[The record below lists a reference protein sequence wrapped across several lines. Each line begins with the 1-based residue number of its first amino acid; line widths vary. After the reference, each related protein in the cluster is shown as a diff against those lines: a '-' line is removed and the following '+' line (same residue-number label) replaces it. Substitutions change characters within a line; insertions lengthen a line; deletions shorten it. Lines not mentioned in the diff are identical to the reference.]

1 MRYTRH
7 ITSLL
12 LVAALFAGCRKD
24 DRTPVV
30 TDGRILF
37 SADILDV
44 NVGTRASVVTSSSL
58 DASGIYVSA
67 TRGSAGSETSLWTST
82 AFTKTGSYFDGGRY
96 WDESNPGYHFYSAN
110 TPLTFSAAGTT
121 VSASNTTDV
130 VCEYLASPTFKGVNT
145 LSFDHIFAR
154 IGNVTVSAADGYT
167 ITNVHMSITP
177 YTGGTYNLR
186 TGSGQSDGTG
196 WSALVSGSATE
207 LANTTP
213 STKSNDLYLVPGTYD
228 ISVTWT
234 ATKGAYT
241 IDAEKT
247 FSDVA
252 VEGGKVN
259 AVTVSLKGDASSV
272 ELGVTVT
279 PWTGNAVAMGDV
291 TPEEPV
297 YSFGGLEIAPG
308 NLYWNGSAWSID
320 EAWNSHNTYGI
331 AYGVN
336 SGVASTYFSF
346 VNLGELFEKAGF
358 TTTDGSIENLLD
370 PLDGW
375 RLPTQSELST
385 FVTTS
390 SAIRLGSTVNG
401 SSNKHYANIQL
412 TGVSY
417 ADSDTP
423 YGLLLFPD
431 GETITGKAFS
441 YMDASSL
448 NTGFTV
454 SDVNNYLAQGC
465 VFVVCGGH
473 VSDPSWSNTYN
484 RLASATENSEVFSK
498 AYYFRADASLIS
510 TTVSCNKSS
519 FYHIARLV
527 RPIE

>member
-1 MRYTRH
+1 
-7 ITSLL
+7 
-12 LVAALFAGCRKD
+12 
-24 DRTPVV
+24 
-30 TDGRILF
+30 
-37 SADILDV
+37 
-44 NVGTRASVVTSSSL
+44 
-58 DASGIYVSA
+58 
-67 TRGSAGSETSLWTST
+67 
-82 AFTKTGSYFDGGRY
+82 
-96 WDESNPGYHFYSAN
+96 
-110 TPLTFSAAGTT
+110 
-121 VSASNTTDV
+121 
-130 VCEYLASPTFKGVNT
+130 
-145 LSFDHIFAR
+145 
-154 IGNVTVSAADGYT
+154 
-167 ITNVHMSITP
+167 
-177 YTGGTYNLR
+177 
-186 TGSGQSDGTG
+186 
-196 WSALVSGSATE
+196 
-207 LANTTP
+207 
-213 STKSNDLYLVPGTYD
+213 
-228 ISVTWT
+228 
-234 ATKGAYT
+234 
-241 IDAEKT
+241 
-247 FSDVA
+247 
-252 VEGGKVN
+252 
-259 AVTVSLKGDASSV
+259 
-272 ELGVTVT
+272 
-279 PWTGNAVAMGDV
+279 MGDV

>member
-1 MRYTRH
+1 MKPIRH

-24 DRTPVV
+24 DRTPAV

-247 FSDVA
+247 FSDVV

-291 TPEEPV
+291 TPEEETV

-308 NLYWNGSAWSID
+308 SLYWNGSAWSID
-320 EAWNSHNTYGI
+320 EAWDSHNTYET

-336 SGVASTYFSF
+336 SGVASTYFSY
-346 VNLGELFEKAGF
+346 LDMGALFESAGF
-358 TTTDGSIENLLD
+358 SKNDGDIENLLD

-375 RLPTQSELST
+375 RLPTLSELEMLFTDDMS
-385 FVTTS
+385 VRS
-390 SAIRLGSTVNG
+390 G
-401 SSNKHYANIQL
+401 SSVWTDYMVDYYPAHWLPVCISG
-412 TGVSY
+412 TEGVII
-417 ADSDTP
+417 
-423 YGLLLFPD
+423 FPD
-431 GETITGKAFS
+431 GETFDEGYGLSCENFDDPGL
-441 YMDASSL
+441 YYDMSSTEL
-448 NTGFTV
+448 DMLLDN
-454 SDVNNYLAQGC
+454 GC
-465 VFVVCGGH
+465 VFLPTGNYHSSWAPYVGGCWSSTQDYKHESH
-473 VSDPSWSNTYN
+473 VFWFEPSGSCCEFT
-484 RLASATENSEVFSK
+484 TSEKDV
-498 AYYFRADASLIS
+498 YYYP
-510 TTVSCNKSS
+510 V
-519 FYHIARLV
+519 RLV